1 MFDKVFGS
9 VVLPIKPE
17 MAADGASIQVF
28 DPQPDDGGELPTVPA
43 FFGGYADDLLGDLG
57 FDVAPEGPASVR
69 TPAIKR
75 V

>member
-1 MFDKVFGS
+1 MLYDKLFGS
-9 VVLPIKPE
+9 VMLPIKPPVV
-17 MAADGASIQVF
+17 ADGAMIQF
-28 DPQPDDGGELPTVPA
+28 TQAAEDDGGELASVPA

-57 FDVAPEGPASVR
+57 FDMAPDEAPTR